1 MAVCWPH
8 FRHSVWDSQHSAYNF
23 SRLQRLGHR
32 METDLTTRI
41 TALISLGFSLLS
53 LLIAGTTAYFNT
65 LKPPDISAAMSSPT
79 WIWRSQLGMKFD
91 CVLSNSGSST
101 GVVEDIVLVLDNA
114 DTHDRRKYVPVAI
127 VDEEKFTTQMSA
139 PDVSWVK
146 SPFHPISIPGKG
158 SVTIPILFL
167 LSSPASE
174 DPRPG
179 HHKVTPYLRE
189 SNSDCW
195 KQQ

>member
-1 MAVCWPH
+1 MDLPPAVPFVKLH
-8 FRHSVWDSQHSAYNF
+8 AEFFRN
-23 SRLQRLGHR
+23 L
-32 METDLTTRI
+32 
-41 TALISLGFSLLS
+41 
-53 LLIAGTTAYFNT
+53 
-65 LKPPDISAAMSSPT
+65 
-79 WIWRSQLGMKFD
+79 LGMKFD

-101 GVVEDIVLVLDNA
+101 GVIEDIVLVLDNA
-114 DTHDRRKYVPVAI
+114 DTHDRRKYVPAAI

-146 SPFHPISIPGKG
+146 SPFHPISIPGNG

-167 LSSPASE
+167 LSAPTSE
-174 DPRPG
+174 DPKPG

-195 KQQ
+195 NQQRSFHINLQSETVDAVKRGTKTAVETDELDKYRDQIQ